1 MGGRPDLE
9 DGQDRS
15 LKIEPLGETA
25 LRVVL
30 GTEIS
35 SGVQRDVRRLMRRLE
50 QRPLPGM
57 IEAVPSFAAVTIFY
71 DPLRTAERLGVP
83 EHIHGKTGQADAQ
96 RADWLSV
103 SGLAAAWLNRLSEV
117 DIDEDALGIRTVDI
131 PVLYGGEHGPDLAFV
146 ADRNGL
152 TEQQVVD
159 IHAGAE
165 YPVYMIG
172 FAPGFPYLGR
182 MDERIAAPR
191 LSTPRMSVPAGAV
204 GIAGAQTGVYPVSTP
219 GGWRIIGRTP
229 VALFRA
235 DRMPPSLLQAGDR
248 VKFWPITAEK
258 YAELADAGLRHA
270 DTGPAADSG
279 EEHGQ
284 EAESESGAGLG
295 GVGADAGAEIGVGVG
310 SPGKIGFENEACED
324 CAVREP
330 VLDPAEP
337 AADSESTADSEA
349 ASARADAGGKS
360 VYGGLSGAEQPSIAV
375 LKPGLLT
382 TLQDLG
388 RPGYQQYGVTAG
400 GAMDAYAL
408 RAANLL
414 AGNAESEAAL
424 EITLTGPVLCFE
436 RESRIALTGADLAP
450 TIGGEPLPMWRPV
463 TVRAGAVLEFGTA
476 VQGCRAYLA
485 LAGGFGA
492 PEALSSRSTDL
503 RAGLG
508 GLEGRALRA
517 GDVLHARTPTAA
529 ARPASGGIRP
539 EANFAAAAW
548 HAAHG
553 YIAGLA
559 DWAGFPAAAVPAATP
574 APAEAAAAFAP
585 AQAAAFAP
593 VQSAASDEPGRFG
606 AAPSKPARTAAVAV
620 TAVAA
625 AARSVSASKSV
636 RSSGPAAAAVSD
648 PSRSAAGQSEV
659 ASTAA
664 VRFTRGT
671 HYALFD
677 EASRAA
683 LVGAAFGVTP
693 QSDRMGCRLSGP
705 TLGLEQPL
713 ELISEAVAPGTVQVP
728 PDGRPIVLT
737 ADRQTTGGYPRIA
750 QIAAVDLRVVAQLRP
765 GQSVRFV
772 EISLEEAERLYME
785 REREMERLRIAVR
798 LRSR

>member
-1 MGGRPDLE
+1 
-9 DGQDRS
+9 
-15 LKIEPLGETA
+15 
-25 LRVVL
+25 
-30 GTEIS
+30 
-35 SGVQRDVRRLMRRLE
+35 MRRLE
-50 QRPLPGM
+50 KRPLPGM

-83 EHIHGKTGQADAQ
+83 EHIHGKTGQADAK

-117 DIDEDALGIRTVDI
+117 DIDEESLETRTVDV

-152 TEQQVVD
+152 TEQQAVD

-172 FAPGFPYLGR
+172 FAPGFPYLGG

-204 GIAGAQTGVYPVSTP
+204 GIAGAQTGVYPISTP

-229 VALFRA
+229 VALFRP

-270 DTGPAADSG
+270 DTGPAADNG
-279 EEHGQ
+279 EDNRR
-284 EAESESGAGLG
+284 EAESEAGA
-295 GVGADAGAEIGVGVG
+295 GVGADVGAEIDVGFQ
-310 SPGKIGFENEACED
+310 GKIGFENGDYED
-324 CAVREP
+324 CSVPEP
-330 VLDPAEP
+330 VLDLAEP
-337 AADSESTADSEA
+337 AAELESTADSES
-349 ASARADAGGKS
+349 ASAQVDAGGES
-360 VYGGLSGAEQPSIAV
+360 VSRGLSGAELPAIAV
-375 LKPGLLT
+375 LKPGLQT

-436 RESRIALTGADLAP
+436 RELRIALTGADLAP

-529 ARPASGGIRP
+529 ARPASGEIGP

-574 APAEAAAAFAP
+574 AAPAEAAAAFAP
-585 AQAAAFAP
+585 AQATAFAP
-593 VQSAASDEPGRFG
+593 AQSAASDEPGRFG
-606 AAPSKPARTAAVAV
+606 AAASKPARAVA
-620 TAVAA
+620 AGSA
-625 AARSVSASKSV
+625 AARSVSASESV
-636 RSSGPAAAAVSD
+636 CSSGPAAAALSD
-648 PSRSAAGQSEV
+648 PSRSAAGQSAA

-671 HYALFD
+671 HYVLFD
-677 EASRAA
+677 EASREA
-683 LVGAAFGVTP
+683 LIVAAFGVTP

-713 ELISEAVAPGTVQVP
+713 EPISEAVAPGTVQVP

>member
-1 MGGRPDLE
+1 M
-9 DGQDRS
+9 
-15 LKIEPLGETA
+15 
-25 LRVVL
+25 
-30 GTEIS
+30 
-35 SGVQRDVRRLMRRLE
+35 
-50 QRPLPGM
+50 
-57 IEAVPSFAAVTIFY
+57 
-71 DPLRTAERLGVP
+71 
-83 EHIHGKTGQADAQ
+83 
-96 RADWLSV
+96 
-103 SGLAAAWLNRLSEV
+103 
-117 DIDEDALGIRTVDI
+117 
-131 PVLYGGEHGPDLAFV
+131 
-146 ADRNGL
+146 
-152 TEQQVVD
+152 
-159 IHAGAE
+159 
-165 YPVYMIG
+165 
-172 FAPGFPYLGR
+172 
-182 MDERIAAPR
+182 
-191 LSTPRMSVPAGAV
+191 
-204 GIAGAQTGVYPVSTP
+204 
-219 GGWRIIGRTP
+219 
-229 VALFRA
+229 
-235 DRMPPSLLQAGDR
+235 
-248 VKFWPITAEK
+248 
-258 YAELADAGLRHA
+258 
-270 DTGPAADSG
+270 
-279 EEHGQ
+279 
-284 EAESESGAGLG
+284 
-295 GVGADAGAEIGVGVG
+295 
-310 SPGKIGFENEACED
+310 
-324 CAVREP
+324 
-330 VLDPAEP
+330 
-337 AADSESTADSEA
+337 
-349 ASARADAGGKS
+349 
-360 VYGGLSGAEQPSIAV
+360 
-375 LKPGLLT
+375 LKPGLQT

-517 GDVLHARTPTAA
+517 GDVLHARTPMAA
-529 ARPASGGIRP
+529 ARPASGEIGP

-593 VQSAASDEPGRFG
+593 AQSAASDEPGRFG
-606 AAPSKPARTAAVAV
+606 AAASKPACAVA
-620 TAVAA
+620 AGSA
-625 AARSVSASKSV
+625 AARSESASELV
-636 RSSGPAAAAVSD
+636 RSSGPAAAALSD
-648 PSRSAAGQSEV
+648 PSRSAAGQSAA

-677 EASRAA
+677 EASREA
-683 LVGAAFGVTP
+683 LIGAAFGVTP